1 MQSLFCCGYNCW
13 TEINLFILL
22 GWYFINILSY
32 SKLTLSGTALQERAY
47 AIATKYE
54 TIRALFV
61 NLSLESPLES
71 RVEISAVVQKTVINA
86 EIFTLNCFCLGK
98 VAAVASLVMKLDPA
112 EHASYPNFLTS
123 SLDYLLGDITRKV
136 LIGIKKFTEESITLF
151 LASPSG

>member
-1 MQSLFCCGYNCW
+1 M
-13 TEINLFILL
+13 
-22 GWYFINILSY
+22 
-32 SKLTLSGTALQERAY
+32 QERAY
-47 AIATKYE
+47 VIATKDE
-54 TIRALFV
+54 TVRALFI

-71 RVEISAVVQKTVINA
+71 RVEISAVVQKTVTNA
-86 EIFTLNCFCLGK
+86 EIFTLNRFCLGK

-112 EHASYPNFLTS
+112 EHVSYPNLLTS